1 MFKTEAPYAPLGRH
15 TGAAPQR
22 LATKA
27 IKLLIMTE
35 SRVIQRV
42 LCENY
47 EKTFKSG
54 ATYRFVYADVPHGQ
68 WAAHTGTKE
77 HPARTK
83 NYIIYFIASGENV
96 AH

>member
-54 ATYRFVYADVPHGQ
+54 ATYRLVYADVPHGQ

-77 HPARTK
+77 HPRGQK
-83 NYIIYFIASGENV
+83 LHHLFYCFG
-96 AH
+96 